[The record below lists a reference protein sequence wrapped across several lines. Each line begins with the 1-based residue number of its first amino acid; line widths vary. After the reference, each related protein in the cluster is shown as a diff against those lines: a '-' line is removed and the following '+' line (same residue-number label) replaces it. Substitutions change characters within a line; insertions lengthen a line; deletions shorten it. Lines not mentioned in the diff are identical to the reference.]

1 MQNDNAT
8 VTSSLRDDSSAAV
21 NLTRIKTNADP
32 VKLAVL
38 AVLANA
44 GASFQDKRSAVEALS
59 QIARRGDDK
68 VINAITKLLQEGSGV
83 IRYAAICALPKIVQ
97 QGHPPTIAALTV
109 SLEND
114 CHQNRGAAIGALAKL
129 VQKGHRPTIDSLMT
143 VLANDGDSSFVRTSA
158 VEALSQIARRG
169 DDKVINAIT
178 KLLQEGGSAIRYAAI
193 CALPK
198 IVQQGHPT
206 TIAALTVSLE
216 DDCHQNRGAAIGALA
231 KLVQKGYRPNL
242 CRAAMRSQRCSQSS
256 DDNNTEED
264 AWVPEGAIVDL
275 SMLPGVC
282 MYKFPL
288 GKQDVAM
295 VNYVTK
301 EIRSGMS
308 HSIFRDFGNF
318 LFVALY
324 TRPALQQPHV
334 TEREKQKDLS
344 CHWRMCMW
352 KV

>member
-114 CHQNRGAAIGALAKL
+114 CHQNRGAAIGALVKL

-231 KLVQKGYRPNL
+231 KLVQQGYRPNCAERPCAHSGAQATQQAHRPSYRKTRGRKIGIEDKDPKMK
-242 CRAAMRSQRCSQSS
+242 CRLTLTANKAKTGRGRKRRISQQSLAGDIMHRTS
-256 DDNNTEED
+256 K
-264 AWVPEGAIVDL
+264 A
-275 SMLPGVC
+275 
-282 MYKFPL
+282 PL
-288 GKQDVAM
+288 
-295 VNYVTK
+295 
-301 EIRSGMS
+301 R
-308 HSIFRDFGNF
+308 R
-318 LFVALY
+318 
-324 TRPALQQPHV
+324 QQH
-334 TEREKQKDLS
+334 
-344 CHWRMCMW
+344 
-352 KV
+352 

>member
-32 VKLAVL
+32 VNLDLKL

-44 GASFQDKRSAVEALS
+44 GASFQDKTSAVEALS

-68 VINAITKLLQEGSGV
+68 VINAITKLLQEGSSA

-264 AWVPEGAIVDL
+264 A
-275 SMLPGVC
+275 
-282 MYKFPL
+282 
-288 GKQDVAM
+288 
-295 VNYVTK
+295 
-301 EIRSGMS
+301 
-308 HSIFRDFGNF
+308 
-318 LFVALY
+318 
-324 TRPALQQPHV
+324 
-334 TEREKQKDLS
+334 
-344 CHWRMCMW
+344 
-352 KV
+352 